1 MVRVSSTEARN
12 RNGQRWKEQDGQ
24 AVLTLRSLATDARWD
39 VAMDVLMPTFRQ
51 SVEAVNQVA

>member
-1 MVRVSSTEARN
+1 MK
-12 RNGQRWKEQDGQ
+12 RNGQRWKEQGGQ

-51 SVEAVNQVA
+51 SVKAVNQVA